1 MVKNKFL
8 SQDPDRDPDNLSQRI
23 EDRATATVLC
33 VTVQKIKSIGEK
45 VFESCIRTDRQTQ
58 MYYITLSHSSP
69 EAMAKR
75 KMVVEKKDMNSA
87 QRPGSGLH
95 DDGVE

>member
-8 SQDPDRDPDNLSQRI
+8 SQDPDRDPDHLSQRI

-45 VFESCIRTDRQTQ
+45 VLHPDRQPDPNVL
-58 MYYITLSHSSP
+58 YNTLALLSGSNGKK
-69 EAMAKR
+69 ENGRR
-75 KMVVEKKDMNSA
+75 K
-87 QRPGSGLH
+87 
-95 DDGVE
+95 